1 MTTKNRYKIIAEH
14 IIFDRTFTK
23 IAADLGISKQ
33 SISNDRRRN
42 PSLWESETENI
53 KAFQKRV
60 LIPQRK
66 AFLRRIDPAMPRVV
80 GRVT

>member
-1 MTTKNRYKIIAEH
+1 MTTKKRYKIIAEH

-42 PSLWESETENI
+42 PSLWESETENSQSLPKKSYDPTAKSI
-53 KAFQKRV
+53 
-60 LIPQRK
+60 
-66 AFLRRIDPAMPRVV
+66 LRRIDPAMPRVV